1 MNFEVA
7 ANATINNDEGDFL
20 RLFSFVAEP
29 YISED
34 LPENDQAEELMYA
47 ANTIASGP
55 SRNCDSLKS
64 IKYKSCRK
72 IIGNKRLNERRK
84 TGIHTPKL
92 TEYTTDI
99 ESDKRVDKRRKCIIP
114 DCKRRINTSCKQ
126 CRVALCFET
135 SDYSLEPCCWELFH
149 NADER

>member
-1 MNFEVA
+1 MNCELK

-34 LPENDQAEELMYA
+34 LPKNDLNEELLYD

-55 SRNCDSLKS
+55 SRNCNLLKS

-72 IIGNKRLNERRK
+72 IIRNKRLNEIRK
-84 TGIHTPKL
+84 TGIHTPKII
-92 TEYTTDI
+92 TYTTDI
-99 ESDKRVDKRRKCIIP
+99 ESNKRIDKRRKCIIP
-114 DCKRRINTSCKQ
+114 DCKRRVNTACKQ

-135 SDYSLEPCCWELFH
+135 SDYSLEPCCWDLFH